1 MYASRYGRK
10 SLLVLSL
17 RSQREKGRTMFH
29 GTYRKVDSRSSIF
42 AKRKNFEIPFLPL
55 LLTALLMLTGFPAV
69 AHAQES
75 GLSFNSVDSVVADTQ
90 EQRGEK
96 EVTSQEQEALDNLE
110 SVSTRNEDS
119 ATDAFAVVQQQTNT
133 ALQATA
139 PRATEVFIF
148 RIKVTADDLSFSIP
162 TSGGGL
168 GQTYDWWI
176 TWGDTT
182 QQYTSGIGSS
192 AGIEHTYFSPG
203 VYRII
208 IYPRSSSNTA
218 AWLAAFGF
226 STDDQGANAQAN
238 RDKMYD
244 VESPLTPSMTRDVA
258 ASTVPHDEW
267 RYTFSRCRNLTMGD
281 DFTFSDEWNSI
292 TAVGDNFASDMFSGC
307 EAALTMGS
315 IFNLPQNLTS
325 VGDNFAGN
333 MFAGCNGD
341 AFAMNGVFNL
351 PQNLANAGDNFA
363 SNMFE
368 GCSGYAFTMN
378 NAFNLPQNLGSV
390 GDNFASNMFSR
401 AGGPSFQV
409 NGVFAFPR
417 FDSSVLNQTGMF
429 EGAFQKLAST
439 TPTQNRLAQG
449 IIGDPDYVPTTAQ
462 GTFTGADCFSDRA
475 YIAVNWGGDGISRDI
490 TISFDT
496 ASQGLTC
503 TNPPGD
509 VTIERNTAVTKP
521 APDPHVDG
529 YAFDNWY
536 TTSSFDTV
544 WDFSNTCS
552 DAMTL
557 YARFVPLDIPA
568 PAPNSDTPSRQTLA
582 RTGDAGMFG
591 GLALAGTAGV
601 ALAFMVL
608 ARAKRKAKDL

>member
-1 MYASRYGRK
+1 MQHANG
-10 SLLVLSL
+10 
-17 RSQREKGRTMFH
+17 
-29 GTYRKVDSRSSIF
+29 SS
-42 AKRKNFEIPFLPL
+42 
-55 LLTALLMLTGFPAV
+55 T
-69 AHAQES
+69 
-75 GLSFNSVDSVVADTQ
+75 
-90 EQRGEK
+90 
-96 EVTSQEQEALDNLE
+96 
-110 SVSTRNEDS
+110 
-119 ATDAFAVVQQQTNT
+119 
-133 ALQATA
+133 
-139 PRATEVFIF
+139 
-148 RIKVTADDLSFSIP
+148 
-162 TSGGGL
+162 
-168 GQTYDWWI
+168 
-176 TWGDTT
+176 
-182 QQYTSGIGSS
+182 S
-192 AGIEHTYFSPG
+192 AGISHTYGGPG
-203 VYRII
+203 IYRITI
-208 IYPRSSSNTA
+208 TPYGSTNRA

-226 STDDQGANAQAN
+226 SADDEGANAQAN

-267 RYTFSRCRNLTMGD
+267 RYTFSRCRYLTMGA

-307 EAALTMGS
+307 EALTMNG

-325 VGDNFAGN
+325 VGDNFAGS

-341 AFAMNGVFNL
+341 AFAMSGVFNL
-351 PQNLANAGDNFA
+351 PQNLANAGEGFA
-363 SNMFE
+363 SSMFE
-368 GCSGYAFTMN
+368 GCSGNAFTMN

-390 GDNFASNMFSR
+390 GDRFASNMFSR

-409 NGVFAFPR
+409 NEVFAFPR

-429 EGAFQKLAST
+429 EDAFQEFAST
-439 TPTQNRLAQG
+439 TPTQSRLAQD
-449 IIGDPDYVPTTAQ
+449 IIGDPDYIPATAR
-462 GTFTGADCFSDRA
+462 GTFTGSDCFSDRA

-496 ASQGLTC
+496 ASQGLAC

-509 VTIERNTAVTKP
+509 ATIERDTAVAKP
-521 APDPHVDG
+521 VPDPHVDG

-536 TTSSFDTV
+536 TTSSFDAV

-557 YARFVPLDIPA
+557 YARFVPLDTPA

-582 RTGDAGMFG
+582 RTGDAGMFE

-601 ALAFMVL
+601 ALAFMAL